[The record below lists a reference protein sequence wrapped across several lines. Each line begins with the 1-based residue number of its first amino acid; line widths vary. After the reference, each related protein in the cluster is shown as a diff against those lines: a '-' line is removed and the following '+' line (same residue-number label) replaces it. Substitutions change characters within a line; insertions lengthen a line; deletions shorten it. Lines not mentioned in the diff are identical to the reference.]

1 MRQAKRWRYYC
12 DFCKKSGGRKDII
25 VKHERG
31 CTARPDRICG
41 LCDHRGEVQPELTAL
56 TGFIDTYCKDLPRY
70 DIYLDSV
77 RMRDRDMISVSSDK
91 LDPMVEEL
99 GKLANECPACML
111 AALRQAK
118 TETYSNFKFKERLDA
133 WWAEEN
139 ANREPEYYYG

>member
-1 MRQAKRWRYYC
+1 M
-12 DFCKKSGGRKDII
+12 DS
-25 VKHERG
+25 
-31 CTARPDRICG
+31 
-41 LCDHRGEVQPELTAL
+41 L

-70 DIYLDSV
+70 DIYLDSE
-77 RMRDRDMISVSSDK
+77 RIRDREMLSVSGDT
-91 LDPMVEEL
+91 LDPMIEEL

-139 ANREPEYYYG
+139 ANQEPEYY

>member
-12 DFCKKSGGRKDII
+12 DFCKKSGGRKDCI

-31 CTARPDRICG
+31 CTARPDRTCG
-41 LCDHRGEVQPELTAL
+41 LCEHCGEVQPELSSL

-70 DIYLDSV
+70 EIEDHNPHREML
-77 RMRDRDMISVSSDK
+77 SVSGDK
-91 LDPMVEEL
+91 LDPMVEGL

-111 AALRQAK
+111 AALRQAE

-139 ANREPEYYYG
+139 ANREPDYY

>member
-12 DFCKKSGGRKDII
+12 DYCKKSGGRKDCI

-41 LCDHRGEVQPELTAL
+41 LCEHTGVSQPEMGAL
-56 TGFIDTYCKDLPRY
+56 TGFIDDYCKEIPRQDGY
-70 DIYLDSV
+70 IT
-77 RMRDRDMISVSSDK
+77 VSGDK
-91 LDPMVEEL
+91 LDPML
-99 GKLANECPACML
+99 GGLDKLANSCPACML

-118 TETYSNFKFKERLDA
+118 TETYSNFNFKKKLDA

-139 ANREPEYYYG
+139 ANADIQAYY

>member
-12 DFCKKSGGRKDII
+12 DFCKKGGGRKDVI

-41 LCDHRGEVQPELTAL
+41 LCDHCGEVQPKLSVLTE
-56 TGFIDTYCKDLPRY
+56 FIDAHCKDLPRY
-70 DIYLDSV
+70 D
-77 RMRDRDMISVSSDK
+77 RDGGRDILSVSGDK

-139 ANREPEYYYG
+139 ANQGSERYY

>member
-1 MRQAKRWRYYC
+1 VRQVKRWRYYC
-12 DFCKKSGGRKDII
+12 DFCKKSGGRKDCI

-31 CTARPDRICG
+31 CTACPDRVCG
-41 LCDHRGEVQPELTAL
+41 LCLHCGEVQPELSTL

-70 DIYLDSV
+70 DIYADDGI
-77 RMRDRDMISVSSDK
+77 RRIRDREMLSVSGDK

-99 GKLANECPACML
+99 TELANHCPACIL

-118 TETYSNFKFKERLDA
+118 TETYSNFKFKESMDA

-139 ANREPEYYYG
+139 ANREPEYY